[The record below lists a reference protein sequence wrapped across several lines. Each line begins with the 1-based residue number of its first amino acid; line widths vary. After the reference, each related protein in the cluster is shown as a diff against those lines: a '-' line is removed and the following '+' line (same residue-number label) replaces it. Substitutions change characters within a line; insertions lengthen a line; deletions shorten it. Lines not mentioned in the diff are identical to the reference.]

1 MHSSLPIGAARAW
14 LARGLLA
21 AVLLHAPAAFALSL
35 TTRFDSSNSARVQYE
50 VDTGAGLV
58 FKVRAWDNG
67 VSTQSK
73 GDISSLVYQGVQY
86 ADQSRGTQL
95 NSGFDYL
102 YSNVSAVD
110 VQAEMISATGAATPA
125 SVAQD
130 GVVSGG
136 AYVRLTLTVYSSTG
150 GVLKHYYLARDGQ
163 PHVYMGTYFT
173 QEPDISGLVRFI
185 ARVPIAPLPNGPQA
199 GVPGGLS
206 ADGYWPQDLRGT
218 SGAIESG
225 DIFGFAAT
233 DARAGQSR
241 SKHYSN
247 MRVKDWRYIGGLS
260 SNGSV
265 GLWIYRD
272 NQEGGSG
279 GPFYRSLLNQITST
293 NNELTYI
300 ANYGEAQTE
309 GFRTGVLNSY
319 TLMFTNGSAPS
330 APDTS
335 WFALLGLEGHVPA
348 SGRGGVSCA
357 GVSGRAGGLA
367 YTAGFANAQA
377 QYWTD
382 VDAGDGH
389 FALDGMRP
397 GTYTL
402 SVYKGELAVY
412 TGEVTVTAGGTAS
425 LGSLAITGDPQGT
438 PALWRIGQ
446 WDGSPQEFVNG
457 DKLTTMHP
465 SDIRMASWVVPDYV
479 VGSSTAASGFPAY
492 QWKLVNSPVTIR
504 FTLSEAELAA
514 AANGVTV
521 RIGTTAD
528 FSRARPLVT
537 VNNWTSAIPAAPSQA
552 TAQTRNL
559 TVGSYRGFNRLYS
572 YAVPASALVA
582 GENTLLIN
590 AVSGSGSTGYLS
602 AGYSFDAVDLIVTP

>member
-1 MHSSLPIGAARAW
+1 MPLSVTTGATRA
-14 LARGLLA
+14 LLA
-21 AVLLHAPAAFALSL
+21 VGVLAASLLHSPAALALSL
-35 TTRFDSSNSARVQYE
+35 TTRFDSNNSARVQYE

-67 VSTQSK
+67 SSTQSK

-95 NSGFDYL
+95 NSGFDNL

-110 VQAEMISATGAATPA
+110 VRAEMISATGAATPA
-125 SVAQD
+125 ATTQD
-130 GVVSGG
+130 GVISGG
-136 AYVRLTLTVYSSTG
+136 AYVRLTLTVNSSNG
-150 GVLKHYYLARDGQ
+150 GVLKHYYLARDGK
-163 PHVYMGTYFT
+163 PHIYMGTYFT
-173 QEPDISGLVRFI
+173 QEPDTLGLVRFI
-185 ARVPIAPLPNGPQA
+185 ARVPIAALSNGPQA

-206 ADGYWPQDLRGT
+206 SDGYWPEDLRGT
-218 SGAIESG
+218 SGAIESS
-225 DIFGFAAT
+225 DIFGFASS
-233 DARAGQSR
+233 DSRAGQSR

-247 MRVKDWRYIGGLS
+247 MRLKDWRYIGGRNS
-260 SNGSV
+260 SGSV

-279 GPFYRSLLNQITST
+279 GPFYRSLLTQITST

-300 ANYGEAQTE
+300 VNYGEVQTE
-309 GFRTGVLNSY
+309 GFRLGVLNSY
-319 TLMFTNGSAPS
+319 TLMFTDGPAPS

-335 WFALLGLEGHVPA
+335 WFSLLGLEGHVPA

-357 GVSGRAGGLA
+357 GVGGRAGGVA

-377 QYWTD
+377 QYWAD
-382 VDAGDGH
+382 MDAADGR

-402 SVYKGELAVY
+402 SLYKGELAVY
-412 TGEVTVTAGGTAS
+412 TGEVTVTAGSTTA
-425 LGSLAITGDPQGT
+425 LGSLTITGDPQST
-438 PALWRIGQ
+438 TALWRIGQ
-446 WDGSPQEFVNG
+446 WDGTPQEFVNG

-465 SDIRMASWVVPDYV
+465 SDVRMASWVVPDYV

-492 QWKLVNSPVTIR
+492 QWKAVNSPVTVR
-504 FTLSEAELAA
+504 FTLSNAQLAA
-514 AANGVTV
+514 APNGVTL

-528 FSRARPLVT
+528 YSRARPQVT
-537 VNNWTSAIPAAPSQA
+537 VNSWTSAIPAAPSQT

-590 AVSGSGSTGYLS
+590 AASGSGSTGYLS